1 VTAIVRHEMFI
12 TYHADHPIRSWL
24 VVQFTHQHLKP
35 TWHQSGRTIGMA
47 MGNQHGV
54 DLSQSILWEPL
65 DGGRLEVFANVDNNG
80 PEKCGPS

>member
-1 VTAIVRHEMFI
+1 MAGSTV
-12 TYHADHPIRSWL
+12 HASA
-24 VVQFTHQHLKP
+24 HQHLKP

-80 PEKCGPS
+80 PEKIRPFLIPH